1 MTRELV
7 LYGDPVLR
15 KVAEP
20 VTEFDEDLVEL
31 VGDMYRIMYEEQGIG
46 LAGPQVGDL
55 RRVFVI
61 DVPADEETER
71 VRLTMVNPKIVDRAG
86 TVLEEE
92 GCLSI
97 PGIREKVERPQQ
109 VTVRFQDESG
119 DEFEAEATELVA
131 RAILHENDHLDGI
144 LFVDRISAIR
154 RSLLK
159 RQLTE
164 IAAGTVPKES
174 ER

>member
-1 MTRELV
+1 MTRGLV

-15 KVAEP
+15 KVAQP
-20 VTEFDEDLVEL
+20 VTDFDEDLKEL

-71 VRLTMVNPKIVDRAG
+71 VRLTMVNPEIVERTGKSLD
-86 TVLEEE
+86 EE

-97 PGIREKVERPQQ
+97 PGIREKVERPGQ
-109 VTVRFQDESG
+109 VTVRFQDETG
-119 DEFEAEATELVA
+119 EEYEAEATDLVA

-159 RQLTE
+159 RQLAD
-164 IAAGTVPKES
+164 IAAGKVPRES